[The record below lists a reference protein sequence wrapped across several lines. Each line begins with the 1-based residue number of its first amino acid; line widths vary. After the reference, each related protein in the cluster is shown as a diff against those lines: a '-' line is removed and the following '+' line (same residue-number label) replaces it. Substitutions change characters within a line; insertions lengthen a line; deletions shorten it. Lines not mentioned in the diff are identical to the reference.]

1 MNIVY
6 LKMQKIIILLCF
18 TTSFIS
24 FGQFESTLNQIKM
37 YDKSEGLRIQNDF
50 REYFDLEPYVE
61 DSTLTREAQKWANYL
76 SLIDDLEVSDDEYGE
91 LIFSIDKKY
100 ADSKGVSIFKEATI
114 DWILSNG
121 EEDNRTYLQIIS
133 EKATKI
139 GVGFANSMSYYYVVA
154 KYDSIY

>member
-1 MNIVY
+1 MRNVLIF
-6 LKMQKIIILLCF
+6 LF
-18 TTSFIS
+18 FFTSFIS

-50 REYFDLEPYVE
+50 REYLDLEPYEV

-114 DWILSNG
+114 DWILSIG
-121 EEDNRTYLQIIS
+121 EEDNSTYLQIIS

>member
-1 MNIVY
+1 M
-6 LKMQKIIILLCF
+6 KTPFILLCI
-18 TTSFIS
+18 TSSIIS
-24 FGQFESTLNQIKM
+24 FGQFDSTLNQIKM

-50 REYFDLEPYVE
+50 REYLDLEPYEV

-121 EEDNRTYLQIIS
+121 EEDNSTYLQIIS

>member
-1 MNIVY
+1 M
-6 LKMQKIIILLCF
+6 KTPFILLCI
-18 TTSFIS
+18 TSSIIS
-24 FGQFESTLNQIKM
+24 FGQFDSTLNQIKM
-37 YDKSEGLRIQNDF
+37 YDKTEGLRIQNDF
-50 REYFDLEPYVE
+50 REYLDLEPYEV

-121 EEDNRTYLQIIS
+121 EEDNRTYSQIIS

>member
-1 MNIVY
+1 MRGFLIF
-6 LKMQKIIILLCF
+6 LF
-18 TTSFIS
+18 FFTSFIS

-121 EEDNRTYLQIIS
+121 EQDNSTYLQIIS

>member
-1 MNIVY
+1 MR
-6 LKMQKIIILLCF
+6 KILILICF

-24 FGQFESTLNQIKM
+24 LGQFDSTLNQIKM

-50 REYFDLEPYVE
+50 REYLDLEPYEV

-121 EEDNRTYLQIIS
+121 EEDNSTYLQIIS

>member
-1 MNIVY
+1 MRSVLIF
-6 LKMQKIIILLCF
+6 LF
-18 TTSFIS
+18 FFTSFIS

-37 YDKSEGLRIQNDF
+37 YEKGEGLRIQNDF
-50 REYFDLEPYVE
+50 REYLDLEPYEV

-100 ADSKGVSIFKEATI
+100 ADGKGVSIFKEATI

>member
-1 MNIVY
+1 MRGFLIF
-6 LKMQKIIILLCF
+6 LF
-18 TTSFIS
+18 FFTSFIS

-37 YDKSEGLRIQNDF
+37 YEKGEGLRIQNDF
-50 REYFDLEPYVE
+50 REYLDLEPYEV

-121 EEDNRTYLQIIS
+121 EQDNSTYLQIIS

-139 GVGFANSMSYYYVVA
+139 GVGFAKSMSYYYVVA

>member
-1 MNIVY
+1 MR
-6 LKMQKIIILLCF
+6 KILILLCF
-18 TTSFIS
+18 TSSFIS
-24 FGQFESTLNQIKM
+24 LGQFDSTLNQIKM

-50 REYFDLEPYVE
+50 REYLDLEPYEV

-121 EEDNRTYLQIIS
+121 EEDNSTYLQIIS

>member
-1 MNIVY
+1 MKAV
-6 LKMQKIIILLCF
+6 F
-18 TTSFIS
+18 TLFYISTSFIT
-24 FGQFESTLNQIKM
+24 FGQFESTLNQIKL

-50 REYFDLEPYVE
+50 REYLDLKPYEV

-76 SLIDDLEVSDDEYGE
+76 SLIDDFEISEDEFGE

-100 ADSKGVSIFKEATI
+100 ANSKGLSIFKEATI
-114 DWILSNG
+114 DWILTKG
-121 EEDNRTYLQIIS
+121 EEEEQPYLQITS

-139 GVGFANSMSYYYVVA
+139 GVGFAQSMSYYYVVA

>member
-1 MNIVY
+1 MR
-6 LKMQKIIILLCF
+6 KILILLCF

-24 FGQFESTLNQIKM
+24 LGQFDSTLNQIKM

-50 REYFDLEPYVE
+50 RQYLDLEPYEV

-121 EEDNRTYLQIIS
+121 EEDNSTYLQIIS

>member
-1 MNIVY
+1 MRNVLIF
-6 LKMQKIIILLCF
+6 LF
-18 TTSFIS
+18 FFTSFIS

-37 YDKSEGLRIQNDF
+37 YEKGEGLRIQNDF
-50 REYFDLEPYVE
+50 REYLDLEPYEV

-121 EEDNRTYLQIIS
+121 EEDNRTYSQIIS

>member
-1 MNIVY
+1 MRGFLIF
-6 LKMQKIIILLCF
+6 LF
-18 TTSFIS
+18 FFTSFIS

-121 EEDNRTYLQIIS
+121 EEDNSTYLQIIS

>member
-1 MNIVY
+1 MR
-6 LKMQKIIILLCF
+6 KILILICF

-24 FGQFESTLNQIKM
+24 LGQFDSTLNQIKM

-50 REYFDLEPYVE
+50 REYLDLEPYEV

-114 DWILSNG
+114 DWILSIG
-121 EEDNRTYLQIIS
+121 EEDNSTYLQIIS

>member
-1 MNIVY
+1 M
-6 LKMQKIIILLCF
+6 KTPFILLCI
-18 TTSFIS
+18 TSSIIS
-24 FGQFESTLNQIKM
+24 FGQFDSTLNQIKM
-37 YDKSEGLRIQNDF
+37 YDKTEGLRIQNDF
-50 REYFDLEPYVE
+50 REYLDLEPYEV

>member
-1 MNIVY
+1 MRGFLIF
-6 LKMQKIIILLCF
+6 LF
-18 TTSFIS
+18 FFTSFIS

-50 REYFDLEPYVE
+50 REYLDLEPYEV

>member
-1 MNIVY
+1 MRSVLIF
-6 LKMQKIIILLCF
+6 LSFI
-18 TTSFIS
+18 TPFIS
-24 FGQFESTLNQIKM
+24 FGQFDSTLNQIKM

-50 REYFDLEPYVE
+50 REYLDLEPYEV

>member
-1 MNIVY
+1 
-6 LKMQKIIILLCF
+6 MQKVFTIICI
-18 TTSFIS
+18 TASFIT
-24 FGQFESTLNQIKM
+24 FGQFESTLNQIKL

-50 REYFDLEPYVE
+50 REYLDLKPYEV

-76 SLIDDLEVSDDEYGE
+76 SLIDDFEISDDEYGE

-100 ADSKGVSIFKEATI
+100 ANSKGLSIFKEATI
-114 DWILSNG
+114 DWILTKV
-121 EEDNRTYLQIIS
+121 EEEEQPYLQITS

-139 GVGFANSMSYYYVVA
+139 GVGFAQSMSYYYVVA

>member
-1 MNIVY
+1 MRSVLIF
-6 LKMQKIIILLCF
+6 LSFI
-18 TTSFIS
+18 TPFIS
-24 FGQFESTLNQIKM
+24 FGQFDSTLNQIKM

-50 REYFDLEPYVE
+50 REYLDLEPYEV

-121 EEDNRTYLQIIS
+121 EEDNSTYLQIIS